1 MGSALYRKYRPQ
13 TFAQMI
19 GQNHIKITLQ
29 HQLERGESA
38 HAYLFCG
45 PRGLGKTTSA
55 RLFAKSI
62 NCEKRVNGESE
73 PCNACPSCLD
83 IMAGR
88 SVDIIEIDAASNTGV
103 DNVRE
108 NIIENSRFTPVKSK
122 YKVFIIDEAHM
133 LSNASFN
140 ALLKI
145 MEEPPAH
152 VLFILCTTEIHK
164 LPLTIISRCQRF
176 DFKKVTAEQLL
187 KRLQLIVEGEN
198 KKVEEEVLKR
208 IVVVSE
214 GCVRD
219 AESLLAKIL
228 SLGDD
233 ITLEQAEIVL
243 PRSDFQIILDFVEYL
258 AEKNAAAAVE
268 HLNRLMEEG
277 VDLSV
282 FTENLLEFLR
292 QMMLVKVNG
301 RLAVFGLEFNDD
313 LAENIKDLADKFS
326 FAEIVEMVEIFSD
339 KAKEIKQAP
348 IMQFPLEIAVIR
360 LVERV
365 SCAKPDKIIFAAAS
379 APAVAAAPTVPAA
392 GKPAAVAPS
401 VAIKKDTSTAHDKT
415 ETATVP
421 ASRRPAA
428 SQPTIAAAA
437 SQPTLDQNVSLA
449 DIAANWGQ
457 LINRLIKTNFSLG
470 SLLRISQPL
479 SCDKGV
485 LQVAV
490 TSLFYKNRLETQDNQ
505 KVVEDTLLE
514 VAGINIRV
522 KGVVSQTVVPLEV
535 AIDYGEDLA
544 VPSNDFSPPPVPPA
558 PETVP
563 PIRLDPTEDVLGM
576 L

>member
-1 MGSALYRKYRPQ
+1 
-13 TFAQMI
+13 
-19 GQNHIKITLQ
+19 
-29 HQLERGESA
+29 
-38 HAYLFCG
+38 
-45 PRGLGKTTSA
+45 
-55 RLFAKSI
+55 
-62 NCEKRVNGESE
+62 
-73 PCNACPSCLD
+73 LD

-198 KKVEEEVLKR
+198 KKIEEEVLKR
-208 IVVVSE
+208 VVVVSE

-243 PRSDFQIILDFVEYL
+243 PRSDFQIILVFTEYL

-268 HLNRLMEEG
+268 HINRLMEEG

-292 QMMLVKVNG
+292 QMMLIKVNG

-313 LAENIKDLADKFS
+313 LAESIKDLADKFN

-360 LVERV
+360 LVERI
-365 SCAKPDKIIFAAAS
+365 SCVKPDKVVFATASTPIIVPVSAS
-379 APAVAAAPTVPAA
+379 AATPARPANQPDGKPDNSIPAVTP
-392 GKPAAVAPS
+392 
-401 VAIKKDTSTAHDKT
+401 KKDMPAGKT
-415 ETATVP
+415 ETVVAPIV
-421 ASRRPAA
+421 
-428 SQPTIAAAA
+428 
-437 SQPTLDQNVSLA
+437 SQPTLDQNVSLS
-449 DIAANWGQ
+449 DIAAHWGQ

-479 SCDKGV
+479 SCDRGI

-505 KVVEDTLLE
+505 KVVEDTLQEL
-514 VAGINIRV
+514 AGINIRV
-522 KGVVSQTVVPLEV
+522 KGVVAQTVVPLEV
-535 AIDYGEDLA
+535 AIDYGDDLA
-544 VPSNDFSPPPVPPA
+544 VPPNDFSPPSTESAPGAVPV
-558 PETVP
+558 VP
-563 PIRLDPTEDVLGM
+563 SIKLDPTEDVLSM

>member
-1 MGSALYRKYRPQ
+1 MSSALYRKYRPQ
-13 TFAQMI
+13 TFSQMI

-62 NCEKRVNGESE
+62 NCEKRQPGDSE
-73 PCNACPSCLD
+73 PCNDCPSCLD

-152 VLFILCTTEIHK
+152 VLFVLCTTEIHK
-164 LPLTIISRCQRF
+164 LPLTILSRCQRF

-187 KRLQLIVEGEN
+187 KRLQIIVAGEN

-208 IVVVSE
+208 IVVASE

-219 AESLLAKIL
+219 AESLLAKVL

-233 ITLEQAEIVL
+233 ITAEQAEIVL
-243 PRSDFQIILDFVEYL
+243 PRSDFQIILSFMEYL
-258 AEKNAAAAVE
+258 AEKNSAAAVE
-268 HLNRLMEEG
+268 HVNRLVEEG

-292 QMMLVKVNG
+292 QMLLIKVNG
-301 RLAVFGLEFNDD
+301 RLVAFGLEFDDELAEKISD
-313 LAENIKDLADKFS
+313 LAAKFN
-326 FAEIVEMVEIFSD
+326 FAEIIEMIEVFSD
-339 KAKEIKQAP
+339 KAKEIKNSP
-348 IMQFPLEIAVIR
+348 IIQFPLEIAVIR
-360 LVERV
+360 ITEKV
-365 SCAKPDKIIFAAAS
+365 SCTKPDKVVFATAPVSPAPTAPPVKPV
-379 APAVAAAPTVPAA
+379 APAVAPSPAV
-392 GKPAAVAPS
+392 KP
-401 VAIKKDTSTAHDKT
+401 
-415 ETATVP
+415 ETATVKPEP
-421 ASRRPAA
+421 ALKAEPEAKPAA
-428 SQPTIAAAA
+428 QPALDVNI
-437 SQPTLDQNVSLA
+437 TLEEVLSK
-449 DIAANWGQ
+449 WEQ

-470 SLLRISQPL
+470 SLLRLSQPL
-479 SCDKGV
+479 ACDRGV

-490 TSLFYKNRLETQDNQ
+490 TSVFYQGRLQTQGNQ
-505 KVVEDTLLE
+505 KAVEDALQEITG
-514 VAGINIRV
+514 ANIRI
-522 KGVVSQTVVPLEV
+522 KAVVSQTVVPVEV
-535 AIDYGEDLA
+535 AVDYGEEGA
-544 VPSNDFSPPPVPPA
+544 VAPNDFTPPA
-558 PETVP
+558 MPEAGAVSP
-563 PIRLDPTEDVLGM
+563 VSSIKLDPTEEVLSM